1 MGVRKRFIVLPFLAA
16 LLALLAACLPQPDEP
31 VEWVRR
37 PESIVIQVMALH
49 DPASELEQRVVVP
62 EFTLYGYGALIFTR
76 PDAEG
81 RPRLLQAELPGDAI
95 RDLLEFIV
103 DDGFLDFFYDQ
114 PSPASGADLP
124 ATFIYVNTIGGAN
137 SVRTVGLGAVPL
149 EESGEEFDDLRRLE
163 EIVRRLNN
171 LDPEAVGGEI
181 EGEFSPETL
190 LLHLTRMGE
199 PPYEFTPTFLP
210 PSEIDLAKIV
220 PAGSAPVEHRVEGAL
235 AGEILRWLNRLTD
248 RPEPNPWS
256 VFLEQGDGTYIVTF
270 APVLPFEENFPEFD
284 R

>member
-1 MGVRKRFIVLPFLAA
+1 MIVRRACVPA
-16 LLALLAACLPQPDEP
+16 LLAIALVVFAACLPQPDEP
-31 VEWVRR
+31 VDYLRR
-37 PESIVIQVMALH
+37 PEAIIIQVLNV
-49 DPASELEQRVVVP
+49 DGSPQSELQNRLVVP
-62 EFTLYGYGALIFTR
+62 DFTLYGDGTLIFS
-76 PDAEG
+76 DAES
-81 RPRLLQAELPGDAI
+81 RLIQAQLPEEAI

-149 EESGEEFDDLRRLE
+149 EESGEEFDDLRRIE

-171 LDPEAVGGEI
+171 LDPEAAGGEL
-181 EGEFSPETL
+181 EGEFSPEAV